1 MSTKAKSITEMITE
15 LQEENVRL
23 QNLGKLFDRAV
34 RDEFGYSIKEL
45 HDLIRKEQILEK
57 KLAASQKAGVG
68 LSDASSAP
76 QKDIGFPDTTETLQ

>member
-34 RDEFGYSIKEL
+34 RDEFGYNIKEL
-45 HDLIRKEQILEK
+45 HDLIRKEQILEQRMSTQQGQPH
-57 KLAASQKAGVG
+57 SQEQRSEAVG
-68 LSDASSAP
+68 DRGATP
-76 QKDIGFPDTTETLQ
+76 VTLQ